1 MNKFAIKKSL
11 KPKKEF
17 AKKEVY
23 GIFQFFFFLT
33 LIIDLVM
40 MLIFLT
46 WKLLYACMRV
56 LYASRK

>member
-23 GIFQFFFFLT
+23 GIFQFFFFFNSNYRFSNDVNILN
-33 LIIDLVM
+33 LEIVVCM
-40 MLIFLT
+40 
-46 WKLLYACMRV
+46 YACIV
-56 LYASRK
+56 CI